1 MTAAEIKRLEK
12 KKVRRGDGVSNEAFG
27 LKCLLQVL
35 RRLLKR
41 PVRMA
46 GERYTVGNRPSTD
59 NT

>member
-12 KKVRRGDGVSNEAFG
+12 KKVRRGDGASNEEFG

-35 RRLLKR
+35 RRLLKT
-41 PVRMA
+41 PVRIA
-46 GERYTVGNRPSTD
+46 GERYRVGHRQSTD

>member
-12 KKVRRGDGVSNEAFG
+12 KVRCGDGVSNEEFG

-35 RRLLKR
+35 RRLLKT
-41 PVRMA
+41 PVRIA
-46 GERYTVGNRPSTD
+46 GERYRVGHRQSTD